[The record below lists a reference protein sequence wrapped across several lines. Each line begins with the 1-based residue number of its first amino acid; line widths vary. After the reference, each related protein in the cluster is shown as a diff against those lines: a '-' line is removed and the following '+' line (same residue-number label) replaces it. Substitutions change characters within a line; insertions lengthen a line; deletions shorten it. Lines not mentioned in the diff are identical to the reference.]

1 MFCTFMFV
9 FIYMRMSAYV
19 MRISYWSSDLCSSVL
34 VAGTGVRRRPQP
46 PGATHDRGGGPAD
59 VAPGSGGDR
68 RLAIAGAA
76 AGRMAR
82 AAGFIFLNPESF
94 QGRMHYL
101 FPNVRARAAAPI
113 DSGRSEEHTSELQS
127 LMRISYAVFF
137 LKKKKHK

>member
-1 MFCTFMFV
+1 M
-9 FIYMRMSAYV
+9 
-19 MRISYWSSDLCSSVL
+19 
-34 VAGTGVRRRPQP
+34 AGTGDRRRPQP

-94 QGRMHYL
+94 QGRMPYL
-101 FPNVRARAAAPI
+101 FPNVRSRAAAPL
-113 DSGRSEEHTSELQS
+113 DSGNVANAAP
-127 LMRISYAVFF
+127 RIQFHWGTGARKREV
-137 LKKKKHK
+137 

>member
-1 MFCTFMFV
+1 M
-9 FIYMRMSAYV
+9 
-19 MRISYWSSDLCSSVL
+19 
-34 VAGTGVRRRPQP
+34 AGTGDRRRPQP

-59 VAPGSGGDR
+59 VAPSSGGDR

-113 DSGRSEEHTSELQS
+113 DSGNVANAAHRIQRSEEHTSELQS
-127 LMRISYAVFF
+127 LMRNSYAV
-137 LKKKKHK
+137 